1 MESIEE
7 PGAKWDEKIDK
18 HSEAFWVFVEDV
30 DSKHVLHHEFF
41 LLKLKFATA
50 LHLLAI
56 LKVMY
61 LLAVS
66 KGLNPL
72 AVIMAPE
79 VDELLNLMYSRR
91 RAADSFCNDIKSL
104 WHKEK

>member
-30 DSKHVLHHEFF
+30 DSEHVLHHEFF

-72 AVIMAPE
+72 AVVM

-91 RAADSFCNDIKSL
+91 RAADSFYDEIKSL